1 MKKRITLMAVFLYIF
16 LLRMPFVYAEEGGV
30 TGSNTPVG
38 GGGVAWYIPDWVE
51 RLMGKIDAMW
61 STLQD
66 LVSGK
71 LLKDALTNFIIGLVD
86 DALAPLYGVFAKVYL
101 FTPRVAEIAF
111 VKAGWSVFTIV
122 GLVALL
128 FALLILAQQIVRGKK
143 EMSKLLKVFLI
154 CFISVFFS
162 LTIINSINVLVNWF
176 TQSTLSS
183 MLKTVAI
190 NYQGLSG
197 QEVVKA
203 IVIGTEAL
211 TNPTLVSQTA
221 GKVIASTEGGLFS
234 LFIVTLF
241 EVLPLYLVSVLKVFV
256 VMLLALFVSGWIT
269 ATAFTGKMEILIG
282 FLNLYIRTL
291 IVGYV
296 MALHW
301 GIFVKAQT
309 DYGSGIGL
317 STSIGITPIYLSCIS
332 AILLIIVLFFFW
344 MKPLFKAVTQ
354 PLTLGGGEFVE
365 KMGKYGVSASQTI
378 NNIGKRLGSEQIQ
391 QRGLDMAQKS
401 KKISEYGKRMQESR
415 QYGKRIASA
424 LTGGISE
431 SIQGVV
437 YQEPDLKLT
446 ETGTMTQV
454 MFLPS
459 QHSLQNLPATQIKA
473 QLDAQGF
480 CNTTKIDIDRND
492 HALMNKAAAK
502 IRSESKYGKDM
513 VWDPVTSSIYVAGD
527 QNTLQGVMT
536 ELQATGVKTGNL
548 TLGTMKENVYVS
560 YTSKEI
566 EQIGGE
572 TRQGGRIVDD
582 LKANMPVQSR
592 LPLNQ
597 EDSATAMKLLELHK
611 TTLPWISQVRNDSSG
626 VWIPSA
632 HMEAAMK
639 ILEPLKHQQVV
650 RFDMPSGSNFL
661 GDLESALKADSG
673 LKDVVS
679 VDTKK
684 NAVLVKALKKEDFS
698 KFFTAYKKE
707 RTPYWRAA
715 NGKIM
720 VILDGVPVDY
730 GSVPPKGMDMGSFEA
745 LKQQAIRSSD
755 QGGEAHAQ

>member
-1 MKKRITLMAVFLYIF
+1 MRKRIILLAAFLYSF
-16 LLRMPFVYAEEGGV
+16 YLRVPFAYAAEGGDS
-30 TGSNTPVG
+30 GSAPPVG
-38 GGGVAWYIPDWVE
+38 GGGSWYIPDWVE
-51 RLMGKIDAMW
+51 RLMAKIDGMW

-71 LLKDALTNFIIGLVD
+71 LLKDALTNFIISLVD

-101 FTPRVAEIAF
+101 FTPRVAEIEF
-111 VKAGWSVFTIV
+111 VKAGWSVFTLV

-128 FALLILAQQIVRGKK
+128 FALLVLAQQIVRGKK
-143 EMSKLLKVFLI
+143 EMSRLLKVFLI

-162 LTIINSINVLVNWF
+162 LTIINTINVLVNWF

-211 TNPTLVSQTA
+211 TNPTLASQTA

-269 ATAFTGKMEILIG
+269 ATAFTGKVEILIG

-309 DYGSGIGL
+309 DYGSGVGL
-317 STSIGITPIYLSCIS
+317 SASVGITPIYLSCIS
-332 AILLIIVLFFFW
+332 AILLVVVLIFFW
-344 MKPLFKAVTQ
+344 MKPLFKAVVQ

-365 KMGKYGVSASQTI
+365 NMGKYGVSASQTI

-391 QRGLDMAQKS
+391 QRGLDMAHKS
-401 KKISEYGKRMQESR
+401 KQIAEYGKRMQESR
-415 QYGKRIASA
+415 QYGKRFASA

-431 SIQGVV
+431 SLQGIV
-437 YQEPDLKLT
+437 YQEPDLNLT
-446 ETGTMTQV
+446 ATGTMTQV
-454 MFLPS
+454 MFRPS
-459 QHSLQNLPATQIKA
+459 RHSLQGMPATQIKS

-480 CNTTKIDIDRND
+480 KNTSKIDIDRSL
-492 HALMNKAAAK
+492 HPLMNQAAAK
-502 IRSESKYGKDM
+502 IKSESKYGKDM
-513 VWDPVTSSIYVAGD
+513 VWDPVTSSVYVTGD
-527 QNTLQGVMT
+527 QNTLQGIMS
-536 ELQATGVKTGNL
+536 ELQSSGVQTGNV
-548 TLGTMKENVYVS
+548 TLGTSREGVYVS

-566 EQIGGE
+566 EHIGGE
-572 TRQGGRIVDD
+572 TVEGHRIMEE
-582 LKANMPVQSR
+582 LKSSMPVHSR
-592 LPLNQ
+592 LPLTA
-597 EDSATAMKLLELHK
+597 EDSKTAMQLLELHK
-611 TTLPWISQVRNDSSG
+611 ATLPWIAQVKSDSSG
-626 VWIPSA
+626 VWIPTA
-632 HMEAAMK
+632 HMEAAMR

-650 RFDMPSGSNFL
+650 RFDMPPGSNFL
-661 GDLESALKADSG
+661 ADLANELKNDPG

-679 VDTKK
+679 VDTTK
-684 NAVLVKALKKEDFS
+684 NAILVQESKKAA
-698 KFFTAYKKE
+698 FTTFYAAYKKE
-707 RTPYWRAA
+707 RTPYWHGA

-730 GSVPPKGMDMGSFEA
+730 GSIPPKGMDMGSFET
-745 LKQQAIRSSD
+745 LKRQAIQSSTST
-755 QGGEAHAQ
+755 GGKAHAQ